1 METPGRPALG
11 VEEWRHLSE
20 SRYPSTTRSRQTI
33 QRNEKRLLLQE
44 SEMTDPHVKVDVFLS
59 EDKRYIFT
67 RCCFI
72 FESITIG
79 DFEQIILGKNLIG
92 VLEDL
97 IFRLEEYS
105 SIDCEPDKL
114 EETLS
119 SLINNDIRHSC
130 LPLGIEAFDGDTGA
144 FFSVAGDSY
153 IVLKPW
159 GRNNIFTE
167 KMSISHYLDIIT
179 LSKKI
184 LASKIHDLQNEINE
198 PFE

>member
-1 METPGRPALG
+1 
-11 VEEWRHLSE
+11 
-20 SRYPSTTRSRQTI
+20 
-33 QRNEKRLLLQE
+33 
-44 SEMTDPHVKVDVFLS
+44 MTDPHVKVDVFLS

-92 VLEDL
+92 ALEDL
-97 IFRLEEYS
+97 IFRLEKYS
-105 SIDCEPDKL
+105 SINCEPDKL
-114 EETLS
+114 EQTLS
-119 SLINNDIRHSC
+119 SLINSDIRHSC
-130 LPLGIEAFDGDTGA
+130 LPLGIEAFDGDMGA

-153 IVLKPW
+153 IALKPW
-159 GRNNIFTE
+159 EKNNIFTE
-167 KMSISHYLDIIT
+167 KMNISHYLDTII

-184 LASKIHDLQNEINE
+184 LASRIHDLQTDINE